1 MYVKDGYVYQT
12 NYTTGLRIL
21 RIGNLASD
29 VPSDWLTEVAY
40 FDTYPWGDFEGYDGA
55 WNNYPFFP
63 SGNIAVSDI
72 DGGLFILRASL
83 PEPGHVMAWLVP
95 LSLIVARTR
104 RVFS

>member
-72 DGGLFILRASL
+72 DGGLFILRASS
-83 PEPGHVMAWLVP
+83 PVTSWHGW
-95 LSLIVARTR
+95 SR
-104 RVFS
+104 